1 MKKASSKKTSRFDR
15 SNSGV
20 LGRWWWT
27 VDRHLFFTLL
37 ILILGGMI
45 LVTAG
50 SPPVAKR
57 LGLDAFHFVYRQQ
70 AFLVLAFFLMVGVSM
85 CEPKQVRRLS
95 VLGLLGSFV
104 LLCVL
109 PVIGV
114 ENKGAVR
121 WFPVP
126 FLGTIQP
133 SEFMK
138 PFFAVVVAWVLS
150 ERFRNPDFPS
160 YRIAFALFAV
170 FAGLLFIQPD
180 FGMTLTLMSVFCI
193 QIFLAGIPMLLVMG
207 LGVMGIGVAVMAYM
221 TMPHV
226 RDRIATFLNPA
237 AENYQ
242 VMKSLQAFQSGG
254 FFGRGPGEGVI
265 KWSIPDSH
273 TDFIFAVAA
282 EEYGVLISIV
292 LVACFAAVVLRSFW
306 RAGQM
311 NDSFAMLGVVGLAA
325 QFGGQAFVN
334 MGVALKLL
342 PAKGMTLPFMSYGG
356 SSLIAMAIGMGMLLA
371 LTRKRYGQLPSGHLQ
386 GIGQGATHK
395 A

>member
-1 MKKASSKKTSRFDR
+1 MKKPIQKKPSRFDR
-15 SNSGV
+15 SNSG
-20 LGRWWWT
+20 LFGRWWWT
-27 VDRHLFFTLL
+27 VDRMLFVTLVLL
-37 ILILGGMI
+37 ILCGMI

-57 LGLDAFHFVYRQQ
+57 LGYDAFHFVYRQQ
-70 AFLVLAFFLMVGVSM
+70 GFLLISFLVMVGVSM
-85 CEPKQVRRLS
+85 FEPKHIRRLS
-95 VLGLLGSFV
+95 VLGLLGSLA

-109 PVIGV
+109 PIIGE

-126 FLGTIQP
+126 FVGTVQP
-133 SEFMK
+133 SEFLK

-150 ERFRNPDFPS
+150 ERFKNSDFPS
-160 YRIAFALFAV
+160 YRIAFALFSV
-170 FAGLLFIQPD
+170 SAGLVIIQPD
-180 FGMTLTLMSVFCI
+180 FGMTLTLMGVFGV
-193 QIFLAGIPMLLVMG
+193 QLFLAGIPLLLVCGM
-207 LGVMGIGVAVMAYM
+207 GVMAVAVAVGAYFA
-221 TMPHV
+221 MPHV
-226 RDRIATFLNPA
+226 RDRIETFLNPT

-265 KWSIPDSH
+265 KWQIPDSH

-282 EEYGVLISIV
+282 EEFGVMLSIV
-292 LVACFAAVVLRSFW
+292 LVLMFAFVVLRSFY

-311 NDSFAMLGVVGLAA
+311 TDTFPMLAVSGLAA

-334 MGVALKLL
+334 MGVSLKLL

-356 SSLIAMAIGMGMLLA
+356 SSLVAMALGMGMLLA
-371 LTRKRYGQLPSGHLQ
+371 LTRKRYGQLPSGRLQ
-386 GIGQGATHK
+386 G
-395 A
+395 

>member
-1 MKKASSKKTSRFDR
+1 MKKKAPRKPSRFDR
-15 SNSGV
+15 SNSGP

-27 VDRHLFFTLL
+27 VDRPLFFTLL
-37 ILILGGMI
+37 ILILCGMI

-70 AFLVLAFFLMVGVSM
+70 AFLLFALLVMVGVSM
-85 CEPKQVRRLS
+85 FDPRQIRRFS
-95 VLGLLGSFV
+95 VIGLIGSLV
-104 LLCVL
+104 LLCLL
-109 PVIGV
+109 PVLGV

-126 FLGTIQP
+126 LIGTIQP

-138 PFFAVVVAWVLS
+138 PFFAVVMAWVLS
-150 ERFRNPDFPS
+150 ERFRNPEFPA
-160 YRIAFALFAV
+160 YRIAIALFIV
-170 FAGLLFIQPD
+170 FAGLLLIQPD
-180 FGMTLTLMSVFCI
+180 FGMTLTVMGIFGV
-193 QIFLAGIPMLLVMG
+193 QMFLAGIPMLLVIALGVLGIG
-207 LGVMGIGVAVMAYM
+207 LGIGAYA

-226 RDRIATFLNPA
+226 RDRIETFLNPA

-242 VMKSLQAFQSGG
+242 VTKSLQAFQSGG

-265 KWSIPDSH
+265 KWQIPDSH

-282 EEYGVLISIV
+282 EEFGVLLSIV
-292 LVACFAAVVLRSFW
+292 LVVLFATVVLRSFW
-306 RAGQM
+306 RAGQTS
-311 NDSFAMLGVVGLAA
+311 DSFAMLSIVGLAT

-334 MGVALKLL
+334 MGVSLKLL

-356 SSLIAMAIGMGMLLA
+356 SSLVAMAIGMGMLLA
-371 LTRKRYGQLPSGHLQ
+371 LTRKRYGQLPSGRLQ
-386 GIGQGATHK
+386 AYGLPGNA
-395 A
+395 